1 METVIEKQVDK
12 FGNEIKVGDKVAFVS
27 RGWDGKRA
35 DIGRGTVT
43 KLTPCGARI
52 KADKEYEKLCPYNI
66 KYITYIEDKNQKTL
80 SRREI
85 EYLPKF
91 STSKLIIKL

>member
-52 KADKEYEKLCPYNI
+52 QPDKEFERLGVYRIVERIPDETELYG
-66 KYITYIEDKNQKTL
+66 YRTVVEW
-80 SRREI
+80 
-85 EYLPKF
+85 LPRF
-91 STSKLIIKL
+91 SKSSLIIKL

>member
-1 METVIEKQVDK
+1 METIIEKQFDK
-12 FGNEIKVGDKVAFVS
+12 FGNEIKVGDKVAFVW

-52 KADKEYEKLCPYNI
+52 KADKEYEKLCPC
-66 KYITYIEDKNQKTL
+66 KCTYIEDKTQKYGC
-80 SRREI
+80 RFEREF
-85 EYLPKF
+85 LPKF
-91 STSKLIIKL
+91 SSSKLIIKL

>member
-1 METVIEKQVDK
+1 METVIEKQFDK
-12 FGNEIKVGDKVAFVS
+12 FGNEIKVGDKVAFVY

-35 DIGRGTVT
+35 DVCKGIVT

-52 KADKEYEKLCPYNI
+52 KADKEYEKFCPC
-66 KYITYIEDKNQKTL
+66 KYEYIEDKTQERGY
-80 SRREI
+80 RREI
-85 EYLPKF
+85 EFLPKF

>member
-1 METVIEKQVDK
+1 MKTIIEKQFDK
-12 FGNEIKVGDKVAFVS
+12 FGNEIKVGDKVTFVW

-35 DIGRGTVT
+35 DIGKGTVT

-52 KADKEYEKLCPYNI
+52 KPDKEYEKLCPRKCI
-66 KYITYIEDKNQKTL
+66 HIEDKTQKYGY
-80 SRREI
+80 RCEF
-85 EYLPKF
+85 ECLPKF